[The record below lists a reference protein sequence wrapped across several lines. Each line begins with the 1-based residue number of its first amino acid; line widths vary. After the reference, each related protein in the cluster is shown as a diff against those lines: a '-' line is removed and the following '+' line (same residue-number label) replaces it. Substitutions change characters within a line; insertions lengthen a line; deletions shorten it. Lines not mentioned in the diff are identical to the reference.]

1 MNKFILKGCYNLVS
15 SFYADGCTANNEC
28 GVSVLD
34 EKCANVKGCPFKQVA
49 ENLLKVVNEDLCNNC
64 DGCGYGN
71 GCLDEGCGT
80 YEAHKCLDLLQIE
93 FVEE

>member
-15 SFYADGCTANNEC
+15 PFHADGCTANNEC
-28 GVSVLD
+28 GVSASD

-64 DGCGYGN
+64 DGCGYDN